1 MLAVV
6 LPFAWVAPTNPA
18 HAALLVLMG
27 LIGGG
32 SHLVLIKAYEHA
44 PASRLAPFSYTQF
57 VWVIIIGYVVFGDFP
72 DRWSL
77 IGIAVIVASAI
88 YIATHQRLV
97 ERQRRLLPQK
107 TPTE

>member
-1 MLAVV
+1 
-6 LPFAWVAPTNPA
+6 
-18 HAALLVLMG
+18 
-27 LIGGG
+27 
-32 SHLVLIKAYEHA
+32 
-44 PASRLAPFSYTQF
+44 
-57 VWVIIIGYVVFGDFP
+57 VVFGDFP